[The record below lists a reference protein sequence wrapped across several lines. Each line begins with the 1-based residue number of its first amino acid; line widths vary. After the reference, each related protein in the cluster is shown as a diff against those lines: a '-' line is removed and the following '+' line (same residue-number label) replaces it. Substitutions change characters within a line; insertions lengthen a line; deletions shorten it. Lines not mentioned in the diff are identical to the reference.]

1 MHRLACPGVPVLPS
15 CHKSCTINTVLT
27 GLPLRVAGAGARTPQ
42 QADKTLVISYQ
53 WSSDRNTPLHQR
65 VEDAVQAAGDTP
77 AADGPRLRFG
87 STRQD
92 HPSQAVGRIV
102 AAAERADAAAA
113 AAAVQE
119 ESDDDGLL
127 DFGGSGAK
135 QQKKQQPTKQ
145 QQRQPRQQPAWWQQ
159 QPTEPG
165 AAYKSPAA
173 AAVRFGRV
181 DKPAAAAVQD
191 DADAVPQQQQEQ
203 EQHRQEQPQRQ
214 QVQQQRQDKLPGT
227 PPSHLESVVKVGT
240 SPRAVAAF
248 TKALVSS

>member
-1 MHRLACPGVPVLPS
+1 
-15 CHKSCTINTVLT
+15 VLT
-27 GLPLRVAGAGARTPQ
+27 ALPLGVAGAGARTPQ
-42 QADKTLVISYQ
+42 QADKTMVISYQ

-65 VEDAVQAAGDTP
+65 VVDAVQAAGDTP

-92 HPSQAVGRIV
+92 RPSQAVGRIV
-102 AAAERADAAAA
+102 AAAERADAEAAA
-113 AAAVQE
+113 AAAVQD

-127 DFGGSGAK
+127 DFAGSSGAK
-135 QQKKQQPTKQ
+135 QQKKQQPAKQ
-145 QQRQPRQQPAWWQQ
+145 QQRPARQQPAWWQQ

-181 DKPAAAAVQD
+181 DKPAAAALD
-191 DADAVPQQQQEQ
+191 TDAVPQQQQEL
-203 EQHRQEQPQRQ
+203 EQHTQEQPPQRQ
-214 QVQQQRQDKLPGT
+214 GQKQRQGALPGT

-240 SPRAVAAF
+240 
-248 TKALVSS
+248 